1 VSDALVQ
8 KSSRLRS
15 RTTKQQD
22 LKLARQNYAEE
33 LRAVANLQ
41 SEALV
46 RAFAKVPRE
55 HFLGPGPW
63 QVFTPYSESDW
74 TTKDADPRQLYHDLH
89 VVIDA
94 ERRLNNG
101 YPSFLAFLIEQ
112 LELKEGDHVVHVGCG
127 PGYYT
132 AVMAEV
138 VGPTGQVTAME
149 IDSQLARRAQSNLSY
164 LPQVKI
170 IEGDGGEEDPGP
182 CDAILVNAG
191 ATHPRSIW
199 LNSLRAG
206 GRLILPLTVTDDEGG
221 TKGGIIKVTREH
233 ARFAAL
239 FVARVGIFPCAGAR
253 DADLNEKLKEA
264 FKREDSKS
272 VQSLRRDPH
281 DPADTCWFHGETFC
295 LSKVEVGRSST

>member
-1 VSDALVQ
+1 MSELDEI
-8 KSSRLRS
+8 RHY
-15 RTTKQQD
+15 
-22 LKLARQNYAEE
+22 YAEE
-33 LRAVANLQ
+33 LRAAANLQ

-74 TTKDADPRQLYHDLH
+74 TTKDADPRQLYHNLH

-101 YPSFLAFLIEQ
+101 YPSFLASLIEQ
-112 LELKEGDHVVHVGCG
+112 LELNEGDHVVHVGCG

-149 IDSQLARRAQSNLSY
+149 IDSQLTRWAQSNLSY
-164 LPQVKI
+164 LPQIKI
-170 IEGDGGEEDPGP
+170 IECDGGEEDPGP

-199 LNSLRAG
+199 LDSLRPG

-221 TKGGIIKVTREH
+221 TKGGIIKITRER
-233 ARFAAL
+233 AGFTAS

-264 FKREDSKS
+264 FKRGDEKS
-272 VQSLRRDPH
+272 VQSLRRDQH
-281 DPADTCWFHGETFC
+281 ESSDVCWFHGESFC
-295 LSKVEVGRSST
+295 LSKMAVAP

>member
-1 VSDALVQ
+1 M
-8 KSSRLRS
+8 
-15 RTTKQQD
+15 TD
-22 LKLARQNYAEE
+22 LDLARRNYAEE
-33 LRAVANLQ
+33 LRAAANLQ

-63 QVFTPYSESDW
+63 QVFTPYSESNW
-74 TTKDADPRQLYHDLH
+74 TTKDADPKQLYHNLL
-89 VVIDA
+89 VAIDA

-112 LELKEGDHVVHVGCG
+112 LELREGDHVVHIGCG

-138 VGPTGQVTAME
+138 VGPAGQVTAME

-170 IEGDGGEEDPGP
+170 MEGDGGEEDPGP

-199 LNSLRAG
+199 LDSLRAG
-206 GRLILPLTVTDDEGG
+206 GRLILPLTAADDEGG
-221 TKGGIIKVTREH
+221 TAGGVFKVTREDTG
-233 ARFAAL
+233 
-239 FVARVGIFPCAGAR
+239 FVAAFVSRVGIFPCAGAC
-253 DADLNEKLKEA
+253 DPALNDKLKEA
-264 FKREDSKS
+264 FKRGDAKS
-272 VQSLRRDPH
+272 VQSLRRYRHEAEDS
-281 DPADTCWFHGETFC
+281 CWFHGEGFC
-295 LSKVEVGRSST
+295 LSKVAMADMKFDK

>member
-1 VSDALVQ
+1 MSELDEI
-8 KSSRLRS
+8 RHY
-15 RTTKQQD
+15 
-22 LKLARQNYAEE
+22 YAEE
-33 LRAVANLQ
+33 LRAAANLQ

-74 TTKDADPRQLYHDLH
+74 TTKDADPRQLYHNLH

-101 YPSFLAFLIEQ
+101 YPSFLASLIEQ
-112 LELKEGDHVVHVGCG
+112 LELNEGDHVVHVGCG

-149 IDSQLARRAQSNLSY
+149 IDSQLTRWAQSNLSY
-164 LPQVKI
+164 LPQIKI
-170 IEGDGGEEDPGP
+170 IECDGGEEDPGP

-199 LNSLRAG
+199 LDSLRPG

-221 TKGGIIKVTREH
+221 TKGGIIKITRER
-233 ARFAAL
+233 AGFTAS

-264 FKREDSKS
+264 FKRGDEKS
-272 VQSLRRDPH
+272 VQSLRRDQH
-281 DPADTCWFHGETFC
+281 ESSDACWFHGESFC
-295 LSKVEVGRSST
+295 LSKMAVAP